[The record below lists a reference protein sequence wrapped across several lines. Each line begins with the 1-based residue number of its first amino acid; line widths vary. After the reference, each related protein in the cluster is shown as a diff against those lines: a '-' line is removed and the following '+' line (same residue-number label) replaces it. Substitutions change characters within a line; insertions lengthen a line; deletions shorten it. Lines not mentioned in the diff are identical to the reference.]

1 MKNVIELFNNY
12 QDDTA
17 IFVLSIAAIIYL
29 LSKAGKGHR
38 TNVIYCN
45 HGSGCASV

>member
-17 IFVLSIAAIIYL
+17 IFVLSIEIGRA
-29 LSKAGKGHR
+29 H
-38 TNVIYCN
+38 V
-45 HGSGCASV
+45 

>member
-17 IFVLSIAAIIYL
+17 IFVLSVNKPAFNINYF
-29 LSKAGKGHR
+29 
-38 TNVIYCN
+38 
-45 HGSGCASV
+45 